1 MALTKEGMDIKRYL
15 KTIPSKADLQLD
27 LIKYWISVQQCYAF
41 LFPVTCDI
49 LSTPASSA
57 SVERVFLT
65 SGEATKGKCNRLTDK
80 MLGERPCSERTK
92 CTLIRMH
99 WLHHAL
105 ISTWNWT

>member
-1 MALTKEGMDIKRYL
+1 MDIKRYL

-41 LFPVTCDI
+41 LFSVACDI

-99 WLHHAL
+99 
-105 ISTWNWT
+105 